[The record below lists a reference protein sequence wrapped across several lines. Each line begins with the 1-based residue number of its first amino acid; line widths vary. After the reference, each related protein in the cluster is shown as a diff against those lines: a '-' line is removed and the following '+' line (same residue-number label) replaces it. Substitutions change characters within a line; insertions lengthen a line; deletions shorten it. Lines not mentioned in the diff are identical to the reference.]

1 MAQMN
6 DTASPSPTGRLRLLD
21 IRDSPLSLDEVF
33 DAVRDPAAGGI
44 ALFVGTVR
52 AVDEDR
58 TVEQLSYSAH
68 PSAVDRLTDVATRIA
83 DECDIVA
90 LAAVHR
96 VGDLA
101 VGDLAVVVAAAA
113 AHRAE
118 AFEAGRR
125 LIDELKSEVP
135 VWKHQTYS
143 DGDAIWVHAD

>member
-1 MAQMN
+1 MA
-6 DTASPSPTGRLRLLD
+6 TSPTGQLRLLD
-21 IRDSPLSLDEVF
+21 IRDTPLSLDEVF
-33 DAVRDPAAGGI
+33 AAVRDPAAGGI

-52 AVDEDR
+52 EVDEEQA
-58 TVEQLSYSAH
+58 VEQLSYSSH
-68 PSAVDRLTDVATRIA
+68 PTAVDRLRDVAARIA

-96 VGDLA
+96 VGELA
-101 VGDLAVVVAAAA
+101 VGDLAVVVAASA

-135 VWKHQTYS
+135 IWKHQTYV